1 MTKEKNPPKKT
12 RASSIVRIFVWL
24 GAFLLNFILL
34 AVGGSAAAFR
44 HAGPLTAERLAPLPY
59 FADCEILDV
68 HTRVGASERLL
79 GQSETDWVLYRD
91 SRGEVRLVGVEWSLY
106 ISRFRINEKTETR
119 IPDTKAYY
127 TAVIQDGPDQYEVS
141 VQTQDTIMDAHCTFM
156 ASNARSSLWLYLV
169 LAAAL
174 TLLEAAIPLLAKRI
188 RKRRT

>member
-1 MTKEKNPPKKT
+1 M
-12 RASSIVRIFVWL
+12 
-24 GAFLLNFILL
+24 NFILL
-34 AVGGSAAAFR
+34 VWVASAAAFP

-68 HTRVGASERLL
+68 HTRADASERLF

-106 ISRFRINEKTETR
+106 ISRFRINEKTETL
-119 IPDTKAYY
+119 IPGKEAYY
-127 TAVIQDGPDQYEVS
+127 TAAVQDGPDQYAVS
-141 VQTQDTIMDAHCTFM
+141 VQTQDTIMDVSCIFK
-156 ASNARSSLWLYLV
+156 SNSRSSLWLYIA

>member
-1 MTKEKNPPKKT
+1 MMTEETKPSEKT
-12 RASSIVRIFVWL
+12 RAPSIARIFIWL
-24 GAFLLNFILL
+24 GVFLLNFILL
-34 AVGGSAAAFR
+34 VWVASAAAFP

-68 HTRVGASERLL
+68 HTRADASERLF
-79 GQSETDWVLYRD
+79 GQSETDWVLYRN

-106 ISRFRINEKTETR
+106 ISRFRINEKTETLLPGR
-119 IPDTKAYY
+119 EAYY
-127 TAVIQDGPDQYEVS
+127 TAAVQDGPDQYAVS
-141 VQTQDTIMDAHCTFM
+141 VQTQDTIMDASGIFR
-156 ASNARSSLWLYLV
+156 SNPRSSLWLYIA